1 VASSHQGGGVVDEST
16 PDARTVEA
24 PPPIAPAS
32 DAPARYK
39 WKVLGTVI
47 FGIFMVILDSTVVN
61 VAFQTLRQEFGTN
74 INNAQWIISV
84 YVLALGISTPLAG
97 FLADRFGIKRV
108 YLSGLLIFV
117 LGSLACG
124 LAPNLGILVAARA
137 LQGFGGGIALPLGI
151 ALLMNAFPAS
161 EQGMALGIFGVA
173 AIVAPAVGPI
183 LGGWLVDHD
192 LWRLIFFINPP
203 IGAVGIV
210 LGARFL
216 RERRSDRRP
225 PLDIWG
231 LITEVIGFG
240 AILYGASMVASSG
253 WSSAP
258 VIGAF
263 LVGAIGLALFAI
275 VELYVAKAPLLDLRL
290 FRKRIFLN
298 ASLLGYVSV
307 IALFGAEFLMPLY
320 LQSLR
325 GLSALQTGLVLLPL
339 AITGGISVTV
349 AGRLYDRLGPRPLVV
364 VGFTILMVN
373 TWQLSR
379 IRADTPVDWILF
391 LLALR
396 GVALGLTVQ
405 TTLVTALSVVPMK
418 DLARGSSL
426 SNATRNLVQA
436 IGVAVLA
443 TVLASTVSPEVQQLQ
458 QVFVGASRPATAP
471 THVAGICEPVRVAE
485 LPNGRGGTG
494 AATLI
499 ASDGGTRPAPALPPN
514 IGALLQ
520 KACQENVAGF
530 ERAYTITFIAA
541 FLALILGAM
550 LPGWP
555 RKWGGRRMA
564 DAPAAIH

>member
-1 VASSHQGGGVVDEST
+1 MREGSVPAT
-16 PDARTVEA
+16 PTSGT
-24 PPPIAPAS
+24 PPPYPPAS
-32 DAPARYK
+32 NDPPGYK
-39 WKVLGTVI
+39 WRVLGTVV

-61 VAFQTLRQEFGTN
+61 VAFQTLRQEFGSN
-74 INNAQWIISV
+74 VNEAQWIISV

-124 LAPNLGILVAARA
+124 LAPSLGVLVAARA
-137 LQGFGGGIALPLGI
+137 AQGFGGGIALPLGI
-151 ALLMNAFPAS
+151 ALLLNAFPVA
-161 EQGMALGIFGVA
+161 EQGMALGTFGVA

-183 LGGWLVDHD
+183 LGGWLVDHN
-192 LWRLIFFINPP
+192 LWRAIFFINPP
-203 IGAVGIV
+203 IGAVGVI
-210 LGARFL
+210 LGTRFL

-225 PLDIWG
+225 PLDIFG

-240 AILYGASMVASSG
+240 AILYGASTAATSG
-253 WSSAP
+253 WSSP
-258 VIGAF
+258 KVLGPFI
-263 LVGAIGLALFAI
+263 VGGIGLVLFAL
-275 VELYVAKAPLLDLRL
+275 VELYFAKAPLLDLRL
-290 FRKRIFLN
+290 FRKRVFMN

-320 LQSLR
+320 LQALR

-349 AGRLYDRLGPRPLVV
+349 AGRLYDRLGPRPLVTA
-364 VGFTILMVN
+364 GFAILMVN
-373 TWQLSR
+373 TWQLSQ
-379 IRADTPVDWILF
+379 IRAVTPVAWILF

-405 TTLVTALSVVPMK
+405 TTLVTALSVVPIK

-426 SNATRNLVQA
+426 TNATRNLVQA

-443 TVLASTVSPEVQQLQ
+443 TILASTVSPEVRQLQ
-458 QVFVGASRPATAP
+458 KAFSEAPRPSGAP
-471 THVAGICEPVRVAE
+471 THVAGICEPVRLAS
-485 LPNGRGGTG
+485 LPYGQGGAG
-494 AATLI
+494 AVGLI
-499 ASDGGTRPAPALPPN
+499 ASDGATRPAPALPPN
-514 IGALLQ
+514 ISALLA

-530 ERAYTITFIAA
+530 EKAYTLTFIAA

-555 RKWGGRRMA
+555 RKWGGRRAA
-564 DAPAAIH
+564 DLPAAPP

>member
-1 VASSHQGGGVVDEST
+1 M
-16 PDARTVEA
+16 A
-24 PPPIAPAS
+24 PSEVSP
-32 DAPARYK
+32 RYK

-61 VAFQTLRQEFGTN
+61 VAFQTLRQEFGSN
-74 INNAQWIISV
+74 LNNAQWIISV
-84 YVLALGISTPLAG
+84 YVLALGISMPLAG
-97 FLADRFGIKRV
+97 FLADRFGIKRI
-108 YLSGLLIFV
+108 YLGGLLIFV

-124 LAPNLGILVAARA
+124 LAPNLGVLVAARA

-151 ALLMNAFPAS
+151 ALLLNAFPAA

-183 LGGWLVDHD
+183 LGGWLVDQG
-192 LWRLIFFINPP
+192 LWRAIFFINPP
-203 IGAVGIV
+203 IGAIGVV
-210 LGARFL
+210 LGTKFL

-225 PLDIWG
+225 PLDTLG

-240 AILYGASMVASSG
+240 AILYGASRAATLG
-253 WSSAP
+253 WRSP
-258 VIGAF
+258 QVVGAF
-263 LVGAIGLALFAI
+263 IVGGVGLVLFAL

-320 LQSLR
+320 LQALR

-349 AGRLYDRLGPRPLVV
+349 AGRLYDRLGPRPLVI

-373 TWQLSR
+373 TWQLSQ
-379 IRADTPVDWILF
+379 IRANTPVTWILF

-426 SNATRNLVQA
+426 TNATRNLVQS

-443 TVLASTVSPEVQQLQ
+443 TILASTISPEVQQLQ
-458 QVFVGASRPATAP
+458 KVFLEAPRPATTP
-471 THVAGICEPVRVAE
+471 THLAGICEPVQVAMV
-485 LPNGRGGTG
+485 LDGQGGTG
-494 AATLI
+494 TTGLI
-499 ASDGGTRPAPALPPN
+499 ASDGATRPAPTLPPN
-514 IGALLQ
+514 VGALLA

-530 ERAYTITFIAA
+530 EKAYTLTFIAA

-555 RKWGGRRMA
+555 RKWGGRRAA
-564 DAPAAIH
+564 DAAPAAQ